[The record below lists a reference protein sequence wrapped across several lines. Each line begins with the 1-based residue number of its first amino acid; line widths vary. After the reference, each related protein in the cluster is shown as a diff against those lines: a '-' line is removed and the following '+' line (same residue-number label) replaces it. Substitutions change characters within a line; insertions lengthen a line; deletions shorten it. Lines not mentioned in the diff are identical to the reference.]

1 MSKMSSLP
9 VTEQKLTFIKKAV
22 NSIDGGTLMV
32 AAEKEEVLWVLDLVG
47 QQEADGLQGLLAS
60 VHIVS

>member
-1 MSKMSSLP
+1 
-9 VTEQKLTFIKKAV
+9 
-22 NSIDGGTLMV
+22 MV
-32 AAEKEEVLWVLDLVG
+32 ATEKEEVLWVLDLVG